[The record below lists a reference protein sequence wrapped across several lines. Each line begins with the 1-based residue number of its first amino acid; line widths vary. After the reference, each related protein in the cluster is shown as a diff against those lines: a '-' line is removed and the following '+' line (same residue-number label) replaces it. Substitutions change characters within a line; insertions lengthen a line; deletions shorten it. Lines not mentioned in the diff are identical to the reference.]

1 MSENEKKKILVVDD
15 SALMRRVIC
24 DIINS
29 DRRFQVVA
37 KAVDGVE
44 AFDLMS
50 RESYD
55 AVVLDINMPRMNG
68 IEVLRELRKYKIKA
82 RIMIA
87 STDSKEGASVTM
99 DALELGALD
108 FIQKPGTSFECRNEA
123 FTREFLDTLYAV
135 SIARM
140 EPVSISGPAPK
151 RQEVNIGKPDLG
163 RQEPKQDG
171 LKKTEPRHDILA
183 GRQREVKKPEVPV
196 GTAAGAKTAE
206 NRPKVQIPTKTI
218 STPTA
223 NVRPKQAGQ
232 GGRKV
237 VAIASSTGGPR
248 ALQSLIPKL
257 PKGIDA
263 PILLVQH
270 MPKGFTASLAER
282 LDNISEVTVKEAREG
297 EILEKGTVYV
307 AMGGQHFNIR
317 LNNNGSHSVHYTDE
331 PTREGVKPCA
341 NYMYESLIDSKFT
354 DILCVVMTGM
364 GADGT
369 EGIIN
374 LKNGCMTSSKGKNIS
389 VLTQNQSSCVVYG
402 MPKSAVQA
410 GLSDAE
416 VELEG
421 MAVKIADWAGR

>member
-1 MSENEKKKILVVDD
+1 MVDEKKKILVVDD
-15 SALMRRVIC
+15 SALMRRVLC

-44 AFDLMS
+44 AFDLIS

-68 IEVLRELRKYKIKA
+68 IEVLRELRKFKIKA
-82 RIMIA
+82 RILVSSSNA
-87 STDSKEGASVTM
+87 TEGASVTM

-108 FIQKPGTSFECRNEA
+108 FIHKPGTSFECRNES
-123 FTREFLDTLYAV
+123 FMREFLDTLYAV
-135 SIARM
+135 CIAYLPADRVRDNRPAVNTT
-140 EPVSISGPAPK
+140 PVTNAGSGNKAVSANVVKQRELTGQAKPEIK
-151 RQEVNIGKPDLG
+151 KPDNMAKTQVTG
-163 RQEPKQDG
+163 RTPLNSG
-171 LKKTEPRHDILA
+171 IPTAKTIR
-183 GRQREVKKPEVPV
+183 
-196 GTAAGAKTAE
+196 AGAD
-206 NRPKVQIPTKTI
+206 
-218 STPTA
+218 
-223 NVRPKQAGQ
+223 
-232 GGRKV
+232 GRKV
-237 VAIASSTGGPR
+237 IAIASSTGGPR
-248 ALQSLIPKL
+248 ALQSVIPKL

-282 LDNISEVTVKEAREG
+282 LDGLSDVSVREAKEG
-297 EILEKGTVYV
+297 DILEKGIVYV
-307 AMGGQHFNIR
+307 AMGGRHFNIK
-317 LNNNGSHSVHYTDE
+317 LNPSGHHSVHYSDE
-331 PTREGVKPCA
+331 PAREGVKPSA
-341 NYMYESLIDSKFT
+341 NYMYESLTDSKFS

-369 EGIIN
+369 EGISN
-374 LKNGCMTSSKGKNIS
+374 LKKQKGKSIA

-410 GLSDAE
+410 GLSDEE

-421 MAVKIADWAGR
+421 LAAKITDWAGKRS